1 MFIVFDLDG
10 TMCDGSH
17 KNHLLEYPGE
27 DGVWPEQDFQPWID
41 ACEFDQ
47 PIEPVVAIAS
57 AMVAAGHRVEFWT
70 GRGENC
76 REPTVRWLER
86 YGFVGHELRM
96 RQPGNPTTPDDVVK
110 VMFLKHGTPD
120 LIFED
125 KPSVVRMWRE
135 LGIPVAQMEPAYL
148 RGYSGAGQ
156 AAATATE
163 NAKAKKEKAA

>member
-17 KNHLLEYPGE
+17 KNHLLKYP
-27 DGVWPEQDFQPWID
+27 DKHGVWPEQDFQPWID
-41 ACEFDQ
+41 ACEFDK
-47 PIEPVVAIAS
+47 PIEPVVAIAT

-76 REPTVRWLER
+76 RTPTEKWLER
-86 YGFVGHELRM
+86 HGFVGHELRM
-96 RQPGNPTTPDDVVK
+96 RPPGDATTPDDIVK
-110 VMFLKHGTPD
+110 ARYLQHGTPD

-135 LGIPVAQMEPAYL
+135 LGIAVAQLEPAYL
-148 RGYSGAGQ
+148 RVSGAGQ
-156 AAATATE
+156 AAATVTA
-163 NAKAKKEKAA
+163 NKEKAA